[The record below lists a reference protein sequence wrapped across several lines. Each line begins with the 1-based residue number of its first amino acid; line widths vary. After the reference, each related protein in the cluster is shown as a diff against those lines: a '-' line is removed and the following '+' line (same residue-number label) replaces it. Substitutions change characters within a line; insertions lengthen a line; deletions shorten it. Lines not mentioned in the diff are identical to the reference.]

1 MVGSGYSGVLFVLL
15 LWAKVRQLRSAVLCG
30 PAAKAIR
37 VICCWPL
44 HRQQKICCL
53 EAFPQS
59 GWQRQQLA
67 GLTSFLGHQVV
78 GGVTWGVD
86 ALALGPLLQQ
96 PEVLLWV
103 ARVLL
108 QPGYLQ
114 GQH

>member
-1 MVGSGYSGVLFVLL
+1 MGKGQAAAVSSALWPCCKSNKSNLL
-15 LWAKVRQLRSAVLCG
+15 L
-30 PAAKAIR
+30 AA
-37 VICCWPL
+37 P
-44 HRQQKICCL
+44 QQQHICCL